1 MEDDVTKRDTIDSL
15 GRKQQTVLSKS
26 IINKLFKL
34 KKIQLCESGIC
45 FIFKFWKLIVSFG
58 LVEMFNSININ
69 ELWKML

>member
-34 KKIQLCESGIC
+34 KKIQLWESGIC
-45 FIFKFWKLIVSFG
+45 FIFKLWKLIFSFG
-58 LVEMFNSININ
+58 LVGMFNYININ
-69 ELWKML
+69 ELWKKM